1 MSTVLADRRYAP
13 QAQSESIGLKRLWQ
27 ALTIVFLAVL
37 VTGCQTLLPKG
48 PQRTDQTP
56 TTQPTGPVVTPGLP
70 SDETRHRVALLVPQ
84 SGENAGVGTS
94 IANMAT
100 MALLDS
106 KSESVR
112 ITTYDTAMG
121 AANATRK
128 AIADGN
134 KLILGPLLASDVK
147 IAAPIAR
154 AANVPLLSF
163 SNDTAVAGNGTFLL
177 GYVPSQSVERV
188 VTFARSKGYK
198 SFAALAPVG
207 PYGERA
213 LAAMRSAV
221 KNHGGAVVA
230 AERYDRSA
238 ASITGAV
245 RRLGRVSGYD
255 AVLIADGGRVAV
267 QAAPMLREEAGAD
280 IRFLGTE
287 LWNTDSSLAGAP
299 ALRGSWFASVSDGYY
314 GQLASKYRAR
324 YGETPFRLSALG
336 YDAVLLTVR
345 VSRDWKPG
353 TTFPINRLFASDG
366 FGGIDGIFRFDN
378 LGIAQRALEVSEVGA
393 GGFKVVDPAP
403 TKW

>member
-1 MSTVLADRRYAP
+1 MGV
-13 QAQSESIGLKRLWQ
+13 KRIWQ
-27 ALTIVFLAVL
+27 ALLIAFLAVL
-37 VTGCQTLLPKG
+37 VSGCQTLLPKG
-48 PQRTDQTP
+48 PTQPQPTTP
-56 TTQPTGPVVTPGLP
+56 TQPTGPIVQPGLP
-70 SDETRHRVALLVPQ
+70 TDEARHRVALLVPQ
-84 SGENAGVGTS
+84 TGENAGVGQS
-94 IANMAT
+94 LANMAT

-112 ITTYDTAMG
+112 ITTYDTATG
-121 AANATRK
+121 AANAARQ

-134 KLILGPLLASDVK
+134 RLILGPLLSSDVK
-147 IAAPIAR
+147 EVAPIAR

-188 VTFARSKGYK
+188 VEYARAKGYK
-198 SFAALAPVG
+198 SLAALAPNG

-213 LAAMRSAV
+213 LAAMRSTLKARGGTVIAV
-221 KNHGGAVVA
+221 
-230 AERYDRSA
+230 ERYDRSA
-238 ASITGAV
+238 ASVTGAI
-245 RRLGRVSGYD
+245 RRLGRVAGYD

-267 QAAPMLREEAGAD
+267 QAAPILRETAGAET
-280 IRFLGTE
+280 RFLGTE

-299 ALRGSWFASVSDGYY
+299 ALRGSWFASVSDSYY
-314 GQLASKYRAR
+314 GRLASKYRTR

-336 YDAVLLTVR
+336 YDAVLLTLR

-393 GGFKVVDPAP
+393 GGFKVVDAAP